1 MKNASDIFK
10 YLPDGSGFVD
20 GTVLD
25 SLNPLVSFERQVK
38 CNGGNCD
45 AVEGRGH
52 SKECKKHHDQT
63 VPDNAPDC
71 FKRAEYQGRVLKNC
85 MYFEQC
91 KNVKP
96 ICINN
101 PIDF

>member
-1 MKNASDIFK
+1 MKKASDMIK
-10 YLPDGSGFVD
+10 DLPDGSGFVD

-25 SLNPLVSFERQVK
+25 SLQPLVSFERQVE
-38 CNGGNCD
+38 CNGENCKAID
-45 AVEGRGH
+45 GLGH
-52 SKECKKHHDQT
+52 SQECQTKHGLHVDK
-63 VPDNAPDC
+63 APSC
-71 FKRAEYQGRVLKNC
+71 FKRAEHNGRVFDNC

-101 PIDF
+101 PAS